1 MKLNVTFRHFQST
14 QNEFNEIAKVAA
26 DKFSKFYDK
35 ILSVDIEFN
44 EDVNKKVHISVHV
57 DGANFDATETSEDFK
72 KSLAIAEDKI
82 VTQIKK
88 WKEKKNSHKV
98 GLE

>member
-57 DGANFDATETSEDFK
+57 DGANFDATESSEDFK